1 MDKRMHLLATLSAL
15 ALGAGVGSI
24 PTTAATKFAGV
35 DLQQCV
41 VSTGKTEAEC
51 ACEAAL
57 DSGDP
62 KVLASFLEL
71 YREEYSDTACAALAT
86 TLVIP
91 NENGRP
97 PGEGGG
103 ASGN

>member
-15 ALGAGVGSI
+15 ALGAGISST
-24 PTTAATKFAGV
+24 PAAAAKFAGV

-41 VSTGKTEAEC
+41 VGTGKTEAEC

-71 YREEYSDTACAALAT
+71 YNKEYKDTACAALAT
-86 TLVIP
+86 TLIVP
-91 NENGRP
+91 LSNDGDSSD
-97 PGEGGG
+97 GYGG
-103 ASGN
+103 